1 MRLSPRLVLLVLPLL
16 VAGAGCQQRELQGQ
30 SNLVVLNETACTVTV
45 SVDGWEATS
54 IESNE
59 IRTVDNVGAG
69 RHVLEAKDD
78 LGRLVE
84 RRYVELGKGEDF
96 HWRLQSCASR

>member
-1 MRLSPRLVLLVLPLL
+1 MKLSLRLVLLALPALL
-16 VAGAGCQQRELQGQ
+16 AGAACQQREFQGQ
-30 SNLVVLNETACTVTV
+30 SNLVVLNESACTVTV

-54 IESNE
+54 IESNQ

-69 RHVLEAKDD
+69 RHVLEAKDGA
-78 LGRLVE
+78 GRLVE

-96 HWRLQSCASR
+96 HWRLQSCPNR